1 MESIKHKMD
10 SMKKEEIAA
19 IEKAAVFVKVFK
31 MERIYV
37 EKFQLKFS
45 EKKFFENP
53 FSEKE
58 TVEYEAAGAK
68 YVKEIGEIQRK
79 IARLE
84 DDLDITITKTKETG
98 EKFEGVEKIAVD
110 AELQAGALKV

>member
-1 MESIKHKMD
+1 MSKN
-10 SMKKEEIAA
+10 
-19 IEKAAVFVKVFK
+19 F
-31 MERIYV
+31 
-37 EKFQLKFS
+37 LKNFFS
-45 EKKFFENP
+45 KTQ

-110 AELQAGALKV
+110 AELQAGALKVSK

>member
-1 MESIKHKMD
+1 MSKNLSKYFL
-10 SMKKEEIAA
+10 KKS
-19 IEKAAVFVKVFK
+19 F
-31 MERIYV
+31 
-37 EKFQLKFS
+37 LKTL
-45 EKKFFENP
+45 FF
-53 FSEKE
+53 EKE

-110 AELQAGALKV
+110 AELQAGALKVWK